1 MRGPYRQRK
10 GENQAV
16 MSGTPKKLGDVMTAW
31 LSSSGLEKGL
41 GKGRLLQEWE
51 SLVGANISAVSRPV
65 DVRGETLLL
74 EVEDPAWRSE
84 LSMMQERLL
93 EAIAGRPGL
102 PRIRRIHFVARRS
115 GGTRE

>member
-1 MRGPYRQRK
+1 
-10 GENQAV
+10 
-16 MSGTPKKLGDVMTAW
+16 MSDRTRKLGDVMTAW

-51 SLVGANISAVSRPV
+51 SLVGVNISAVSRPV

-93 EAIAGRPGL
+93 SAIAGRPGL
-102 PRIRRIHFVARRS
+102 PRIRQIRFVAKRS
-115 GGTRE
+115 EGKSE

>member
-1 MRGPYRQRK
+1 
-10 GENQAV
+10 
-16 MSGTPKKLGDVMTAW
+16 MSGKTRKLGDVITAW

-51 SLVGANISAVSRPV
+51 SLVGANISAVSKPV

-93 EAIAGRPGL
+93 SAIAGRPGL
-102 PRIRRIHFVARRS
+102 PRIRQIRFVARRS
-115 GGTRE
+115 GGNSE

>member
-1 MRGPYRQRK
+1 MNGKTR
-10 GENQAV
+10 
-16 MSGTPKKLGDVMTAW
+16 KLGDVITAW

-93 EAIAGRPGL
+93 DAIAGRPGL
-102 PRIRRIHFVARRS
+102 PRIRQIRFVARRS
-115 GGTRE
+115 GGNSE

>member
-1 MRGPYRQRK
+1 MSRK
-10 GENQAV
+10 
-16 MSGTPKKLGDVMTAW
+16 PRKLGEVIAAW

-41 GKGRLLQEWE
+41 GRGHLLDEWE
-51 SLVGANISAVSRPV
+51 SLVGPRIAAVSRPI

-93 EAIAGRPGL
+93 EAISERQGL
-102 PRIRRIHFVARRS
+102 PRIRRIRFMAKRS
-115 GGTRE
+115 GGTGQ